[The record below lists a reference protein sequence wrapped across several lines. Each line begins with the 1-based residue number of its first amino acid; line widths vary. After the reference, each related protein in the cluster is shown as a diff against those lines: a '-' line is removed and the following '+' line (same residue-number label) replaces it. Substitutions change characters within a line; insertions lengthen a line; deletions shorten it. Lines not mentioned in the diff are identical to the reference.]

1 MTSSL
6 NQPIGENADAYTGLF
21 VHDTPLIDVRAP
33 VEFKRGAFPM
43 AQNLPLL
50 DDRQRETVG
59 ICYKQQGKQDA
70 IKKGHELVQSEARDA
85 RVSAWVEFANR
96 HPNGALYCFRGG
108 LRSQIAQQWMH
119 EAGTDFPVVQGGYK
133 ALRTFLLG
141 ALNTIAGHCTFTLVG
156 GMTGSGKTAL
166 VGSLERAV
174 DLEAAAYHRGSSF
187 GRHAKSQH
195 TQIDFENRLSI
206 ALLKLWHKDVRA
218 IVIEDESR
226 TIGRAG
232 LPKSLFEKMR
242 RSPIVVIEE
251 PFEARL
257 QRLVDEYVVGM
268 QAEFCALD
276 NRDDGFEALSAYL
289 LDALERIRKRLG
301 PARYPGIRASL
312 QKALARQAKSGEVQG
327 HHDWLAGVLNHY
339 YDPMYEDQLRQRE
352 HLVCFR
358 GDYVA
363 CQDYLLPTE

>member
-6 NQPIGENADAYTGLF
+6 TQPIGENADAYTGLF
-21 VHDTPLIDVRAP
+21 VHDIPLIDVRAP
-33 VEFKRGAFPM
+33 VEFKRGAFPTS
-43 AQNLPLL
+43 QNLPLL
-50 DDRQRETVG
+50 EDHQREAVG

-70 IKKGHELVQSEARDA
+70 IKKGHELVQEEARDA

-133 ALRTFLLG
+133 ALRSFLLG
-141 ALNTIAGHCTFTLVG
+141 ALETITDQCTFTLVG

-166 VGSLERAV
+166 VGSLEHAV

-195 TQIDFENRLSI
+195 TQIDFENRLAI

-218 IVIEDESR
+218 IVLEDESR

-242 RSPIVVIEE
+242 NSPIVVIKE

-257 QRLVDEYVVGM
+257 QRLVDEYVLGM
-268 QAEFCALD
+268 QAEFRALGNED
-276 NRDDGFEALSAYL
+276 NGFEGLSAYL

-312 QKALARQAKSGEVQG
+312 QQALARQAESGEVQG
-327 HHDWLAGVLNHY
+327 HRDWLAGVLNHY
-339 YDPMYEDQLRQRE
+339 YDPMYEDQLRQRK

-358 GDYVA
+358 GDYAA
-363 CQDYLLPTE
+363 CRDYLLQAE